1 MQMAEISLAVQ
12 LSPTPAQAPTTPS
25 SLRKTCKRSVVSL
38 ALMLAKRCRNV
49 AFHEPTKRLAV
60 GLHGA
65 VKGGSLLAVYDLS
78 VGQKWRT
85 LEDDTVDNAAEKF
98 ASSAAS
104 GVSGVVEA
112 LAKETFGLGIGD
124 LQRQSPAKSTNNLR
138 RHSQQKSSASSS
150 NVICSTLGAV
160 AFDEEGHQV
169 AAYLHERCFVYVWNV
184 NPSWRHAFARGV
196 VPLGTSQRMPC
207 VPLDD
212 LDTTNTAKQE
222 QEQEQEQKR
231 IKNKSIALR
240 WKSSNELRLQ
250 HGRLDMVY
258 RIGADY

>member
-1 MQMAEISLAVQ
+1 
-12 LSPTPAQAPTTPS
+12 
-25 SLRKTCKRSVVSL
+25 
-38 ALMLAKRCRNV
+38 MLAKRCRNV

-124 LQRQSPAKSTNNLR
+124 LQRQSR
-138 RHSQQKSSASSS
+138 RNQQ
-150 NVICSTLGAV
+150 
-160 AFDEEGHQV
+160 
-169 AAYLHERCFVYVWNV
+169 
-184 NPSWRHAFARGV
+184 
-196 VPLGTSQRMPC
+196 
-207 VPLDD
+207 
-212 LDTTNTAKQE
+212 TT
-222 QEQEQEQKR
+222 
-231 IKNKSIALR
+231 
-240 WKSSNELRLQ
+240 
-250 HGRLDMVY
+250 
-258 RIGADY
+258 

>member
-1 MQMAEISLAVQ
+1 MPEISLAVQ
-12 LSPTPAQAPTTPS
+12 LSPTSAQPS
-25 SLRKTCKRSVVSL
+25 PGLSRLRKTYKRSVISL
-38 ALMLAKRCRNV
+38 ALILAKRCRNV

-65 VKGGSLLAVYDLS
+65 VKGGSLLAIYDLS

-124 LQRQSPAKSTNNLR
+124 LQRQSPAKSTNK
-138 RHSQQKSSASSS
+138 QSSS
-150 NVICSTLGAV
+150 SFPKSNNVICSSLGAV
-160 AFDEEGHQV
+160 AFDDEGHQI

-184 NPSWRHAFARGV
+184 NPSWRHAFARSV

-212 LDTTNTAKQE
+212 LDNNNAKQK
-222 QEQEQEQKR
+222 QQQIQ
-231 IKNKSIALR
+231 NKSSLR
-240 WKSSNELRLQ
+240 WKNSNELRLQ

-258 RIGADY
+258 RIGAD